1 MNTNLFRS
9 LLAGAVCCAA
19 ALLLDTTA
27 PRAWGAYNATFVSA
41 TPQTPI
47 SLGQPLDITVLVRNN
62 TGDTWVA
69 GDMGASWLIEM
80 DQPSWLPGADPIY
93 FSTTT
98 SIPDGV
104 TASMVARLTAAELPA
119 APGTYTVRLYTAYNL
134 YDYTWQYMEVGN
146 PKIVTF
152 SIKTNH
158 PPVITPVGTKAGVP
172 TNLLTFKVTATDTD
186 QPAQTLTFNLE
197 PGAPAGDE
205 IILAVEGELGLWR
218 CARIHRLA
226 DHAVRGD
233 RRGKTAV
240 GRLFADE
247 PLPNH
252 QEGSA
257 VAGHVGQGLGPRAGC
272 HGDRRLV
279 QHLAV
284 RADARGGNFAMLALE
299 ILPDHQ
305 EHTAAEGDA
314 RPFLHTRTG
323 SGDRRRVRIENLAV
337 GGDPRREDPRPS
349 ALARPAL
356 PPDGQIA
363 LSTKRNSGGRPNFAL
378 HVAGGQH
385 DLLAHG

>member
-197 PGAPAGDE
+197 PGAPAGASINPTNGNFTWTPPTGVTPRTNQMSVRVVDNGSPPMSATNTFQVVV
-205 IILAVEGELGLWR
+205 LAPPRFDRISRPTNGAVTLVWPTFSNLTYRVSYMDTLAPGTWTNLTPDIQATGPTASMTNNLG
-218 CARIHRLA
+218 
-226 DHAVRGD
+226 
-233 RRGKTAV
+233 
-240 GRLFADE
+240 
-247 PLPNH
+247 
-252 QEGSA
+252 GSA
-257 VAGHVGQGLGPRAGC
+257 
-272 HGDRRLV
+272 RRFF
-279 QHLAV
+279 
-284 RADARGGNFAMLALE
+284 R
-299 ILPDHQ
+299 
-305 EHTAAEGDA
+305 
-314 RPFLHTRTG
+314 
-323 SGDRRRVRIENLAV
+323 
-337 GGDPRREDPRPS
+337 
-349 ALARPAL
+349 
-356 PPDGQIA
+356 
-363 LSTKRNSGGRPNFAL
+363 LSIPN
-378 HVAGGQH
+378 
-385 DLLAHG
+385 